1 MKKEINVFVS
11 GPCGSG
17 KSAIAEIIRQ
27 SLYMFGSLVK
37 FNDDNGHGNGP
48 DELPGVIKGSII
60 ERMKSIK
67 ESGVQI
73 GIRSVNTH
81 RSGFT
86 DNWSIDQEKEKEIAR
101 LNRENE
107 ELRRLIDSQTK
118 DNQQIAYH
126 LNHVVEGCAQ
136 LKTQL
141 DEKNSTTRFFI
152 QRLCNLINDIK
163 MTPSQRTVVINL
175 LEELTK

>member
-1 MKKEINVFVS
+1 MKKEINVYVS

-48 DELPGVIKGSII
+48 EELPGVIKGSIV
-60 ERMKSIK
+60 ERMKSMK

-81 RSGFT
+81 RSGFN
-86 DNWSIDQEKEKEIAR
+86 DNWSIDQEKENEISR

-107 ELRRLIDSQTK
+107 ELRRLIDSLTK

-126 LNHVVEGCAQ
+126 LDKVIEGCDR

-141 DEKNSTTRFFI
+141 DEKNSNSRFI
-152 QRLCNLINDIK
+152 VRRLCNLISDIK
-163 MTPSQRTVVINL
+163 MTPSQRTVAIDL